1 MKRLTVLI
9 AGLVALGLLVAACG
23 PTPTP
28 QTVTKEVT
36 KVVKVKEEV
45 TKVVEQKVVVT
56 ATPVPGE
63 KHNTLYGILGTEP
76 PTLDPSLATDTTSV
90 WIDEQLF
97 LGLTAFDENG
107 KVIPELATSWDV
119 SDDGTVYTFHMRKDA
134 KWVRLNLATGEFEEV
149 GPVTAQDV
157 EYGVKRTLNPKTA
170 SDYSYVLYIIKGAE
184 EFNGADPNADNF
196 ADLEAAVGVTAVD
209 TYTVQFTIN
218 HPAGYFP
225 AIAGMW
231 VARPLPK
238 DTIEKYGDRWTEPG
252 FIVTNGA
259 YALKEWT
266 HGAHLTMVKNPK
278 WYGWADSKGN
288 IEVIDLPVVQE
299 ASTTMSMYEANEID
313 FLGDPGWGPPL
324 PDMDRIKS
332 DPTLSKELVIAP
344 RLCTYYYGFINSKA
358 PFDDPNVRKAFSLA
372 INRQGLI
379 DNVLKGGQR
388 PAHTFAPPGIFGNQA
403 DNMDIAPDLLDY
415 QKGVEEAKKLLA
427 DAGYPDGEG
436 LDVVL
441 MHNTSEGHAQIA
453 QAIQDMWMTAFPKA
467 KITIEN
473 QEWKVYLKTLLP
485 DAPDSEKP
493 NIYRLGWCAD
503 YPDENNWVNEA
514 FNSKSEHNY
523 AKYNDP
529 EFDKIVKQAEQEA
542 DPDKRVQ
549 LYAQAE
555 KLLVDTD
562 AAIAPIYYY
571 TRVQMTKPYLSRV
584 VNPMGGDP
592 VDQWVLDV
600 KAQAAARGE

>member
-1 MKRLTVLI
+1 MKRFMY
-9 AGLVALGLLVAACG
+9 LVAALAVLGLLLAACG

-36 KVVKVKEEV
+36 KVVQQEV
-45 TKVVEQKVVVT
+45 TKVVQEKVVVT

-63 KHNTLYGILGTEP
+63 MHNTLYGILGTEP
-76 PTLDPSLATDTTSV
+76 PSLDPSLATDTTSV

-107 KVIPELATSWDV
+107 KVTPELAKSWDV
-119 SDDGTVYTFHMRKDA
+119 SDDGTVYTFHMRDDA
-134 KWVRLNLATGEFEEV
+134 NWYHLDLATNKFEDA
-149 GPVTAQDV
+149 GPVTAFDV

-170 SDYSYVLYIIKGAE
+170 SDYAYVLGIIKGASD
-184 EFNGADPNADNF
+184 FNGADPAADGF

-209 TYTVQFTIN
+209 TYTVQFTIA

-231 VARPLPK
+231 ITRPLPK
-238 DTIEKYGDRWTEPG
+238 DTIEQYGDRWTEPG
-252 FIVTNGA
+252 LIVTNGA

-266 HGAHLTMVKNPK
+266 HGAHLTMVKNPN
-278 WYGWADSKGN
+278 WFGWANSNGN
-288 IEVIDLPVVQE
+288 IEVIDMPVVQE
-299 ASTTMSMYEANEID
+299 ASTTMSMYEAGEID

-324 PDMDRIKS
+324 PDMDRIKA
-332 DPTLSKELVIAP
+332 DAMLSNELVIQP
-344 RLCTYYYGFINSKA
+344 RLCTYYYGFINTKP

-372 INRQGLI
+372 IDRQSLV
-379 DNVLKGGQR
+379 DTVLKGGQQ
-388 PAHTFAPPGIFGNQA
+388 PAHSFAPKGIFGNQV
-403 DNMDIAPDLLDY
+403 DTMDIAPDLLDY
-415 QKGVEEAKKLLA
+415 SKGLSEAQKLLA
-427 DAGYPDGEG
+427 DAGYPEGEG
-436 LDVVL
+436 LDAVL

-453 QAIQDMWMTAFPKA
+453 QAIQDMWAKAFPKA
-467 KITIEN
+467 KISVEN

-503 YPDENNWVNEA
+503 YPDENNWVNEV
-514 FNSKSEHNY
+514 FNSKSDSNY
-523 AKYNDP
+523 AEYNNP
-529 EFDKIVKQAEQEA
+529 EFDKIVEQAEKEQDPAMRA
-542 DPDKRVQ
+542 D

-562 AAIAPIYYY
+562 AAITPIYYY
-571 TRVQMTKPYLSRV
+571 TRVQMTKSYLQRV

-592 VDQWVLDV
+592 VDQWVLDAA
-600 KAQAAARGE
+600 AQAAGRD

>member
-1 MKRLTVLI
+1 MKRLMYLV
-9 AGLVALGLLVAACG
+9 AGLAVLGLLLAACG

-36 KVVKVKEEV
+36 KVVKEEV
-45 TKVVEQKVVVT
+45 TKVVKEKVVVT

-63 KHNTLYGILGTEP
+63 KHTTLYGILGTEP
-76 PTLDPSLATDTTSV
+76 PTIDPSLATDTTSV
-90 WIDEQLF
+90 WIDHQLF
-97 LGLTAFDENG
+97 RGLTTFDANG
-107 KVIPELATSWDV
+107 KVTPDLATKWDV

-134 KWVRLNLATGEFEEV
+134 KWVHLNLATNKFEEV
-149 GPVTAQDV
+149 GPVTAFDV

-170 SDYSYVLYIIKGAE
+170 SDYAYVLSIIKGAE
-184 EFNGADPNADNF
+184 DFNGADPSAANF

-209 TYTVQFTIN
+209 TYTVQFTIT

-231 VARPLPK
+231 VANPLPK
-238 DTIEKYGDRWTEPG
+238 DTIKKYGDRWTDPG

-259 YALKEWT
+259 YGLKEWT

-278 WYGWADSKGN
+278 WYGWANSKGD
-288 IEVIDLPVVQE
+288 IEVIDMPIVQE

-313 FLGDPGWGPPL
+313 YLGDPGWGPPL
-324 PDMDRIKS
+324 PDMDRIKA
-332 DPTLSKELVIAP
+332 DPTLSKELVIKP
-344 RLCTYYYGFINSKA
+344 RLCTYYYGFINSKP

-372 INRQGLI
+372 IDRQSLI
-379 DNVLKGGQR
+379 DNVLKGGQQ
-388 PAHTFAPPGIFGNQA
+388 PAHTFAPKGIFGNQV
-403 DNMDIAPDLLDY
+403 DNMNIAPNLLDY
-415 QKGVEEAKKLLA
+415 KKGLPEAQKLLA
-427 DAGYPDGEG
+427 DAGYPEG
-436 LDVVL
+436 KGIDVVL
-441 MHNTSEGHAQIA
+441 MHNTSEAHAKIA
-453 QAIQDMWMTAFPKA
+453 QAIQDMWSKAFPKA
-467 KITIEN
+467 KISIEN

-485 DAPDSEKP
+485 DAPDSDKP

-503 YPDENNWVNEA
+503 YPDENNWVNEV
-514 FNSKSEHNY
+514 FNSKSDSNY

-529 EFDKIVKQAEQEA
+529 KFDKIVEEAEKEQ
-542 DPDKRVQ
+542 DPDKRVK

-571 TRVQMTKPYLSRV
+571 TRVQMTKPYLKRIA
-584 VNPMGGDP
+584 NPMGGDP
-592 VDQWVLDV
+592 VDQWVLDAA
-600 KAQAAARGE
+600 AQAKARGK

>member
-1 MKRLTVLI
+1 MKRLLY
-9 AGLVALGLLVAACG
+9 LVAALVVLGLLLAACG

-36 KVVKVKEEV
+36 KVVQKEV
-45 TKVVEQKVVVT
+45 TKVVQEQVVVT

-90 WIDEQLF
+90 WVDEQLF
-97 LGLTAFDENG
+97 LGLTAFDANG
-107 KVIPELATSWDV
+107 KVTPELAKSWDV
-119 SDDGTVYTFHMRKDA
+119 SDDGTVYTFHMRDDA
-134 KWVRLNLATGEFEEV
+134 HWYHLNLATNEFEDV
-149 GPVTAQDV
+149 GPVTAFDV
-157 EYGVKRTLNPKTA
+157 EYGVKRTINPKTA
-170 SDYSYVLYIIKGAE
+170 SDYAYVLGIIKGAND
-184 EFNGADPNADNF
+184 FNGADPAADNF
-196 ADLEAAVGVTAVD
+196 ADMEAAVGVTAVD
-209 TYTVQFTIN
+209 TYTVQFTLT

-231 VARPLPK
+231 IARPLPK
-238 DTIEKYGDRWTEPG
+238 DTINEYGDRWTEPG
-252 FIVTNGA
+252 LIVTNGA
-259 YALKEWT
+259 YGLKEWT
-266 HGAHLTMVKNPK
+266 HGAHLTMVKNPN
-278 WYGWADSKGN
+278 WYGWANSKGN
-288 IEVIDLPVVQE
+288 IEVIDMPIVQE
-299 ASTTMSMYEANEID
+299 ASTTMSMYEAGEID

-324 PDMDRIKS
+324 PDMDRIKA
-332 DPTLSKELVIAP
+332 DATLSKELVIKP
-344 RLCTYYYGFINSKA
+344 RLCTYYYGFINSKP
-358 PFDDPNVRKAFSLA
+358 PFDDPSVRKAFSLA
-372 INRQGLI
+372 IDRQSLI
-379 DNVLKGGQR
+379 DNVLKGGQQ
-388 PAHTFAPPGIFGNQA
+388 PAHTFAPKGIFGNQV

-415 QKGVEEAKKLLA
+415 SKGLPEAQKLLA
-427 DAGYPDGEG
+427 DAGYPEGEG

-453 QAIQDMWMTAFPKA
+453 QAIQDMWATAFPKA
-467 KITIEN
+467 NISIEN

-503 YPDENNWVNEA
+503 YPDENNWVNEV
-514 FNSKSEHNY
+514 FNSKSDSNY
-523 AKYNDP
+523 AKYNNP
-529 EFDKIVKQAEQEA
+529 EFDKIVEEAEKEQ
-542 DPDKRVQ
+542 DPAKRSA

-571 TRVQMTKPYLSRV
+571 TRIQMTKPYLQRV
-584 VNPMGGDP
+584 TNPMGGDP

-600 KAQAAARGE
+600 AAQAAGRK